1 MLIYRQFVIPA
12 SYAQSRDAEL
22 DRIALWAQANNLK
35 LNRTKSVEIIFTDR
49 RRKHAVCYLPAI
61 PDIPRVTSIKIL
73 GVVFIN
79 LLSVSEHWA
88 RRWRHQQV
96 CTVAPCTQSL
106 ALSRHEWRRAEGRI
120 QVGVLAC
127 MRLLRGGG
135 SRHHPSKCKLKK
147 SCVEVFDSV
156 CTERTIPQRQ
166 NLLLISTTLCSDLYC
181 ITFVTSFITSYLTAP
196 VCYLPATWSTW
207 SYIKL
212 TVKSCYSFAFCQL
225 CIKQICICMCM

>member
-12 SYAQSRDAEL
+12 SNAQSRDAEL

-35 LNRTKSVEIIFTDR
+35 LNRAKSVEIIFTDR

-120 QVGVLAC
+120 QVGGARLYASSAWWGFTTSSIKVQIEEIVRRGVRLSLYGADDPTAAELVADLDDTLFRSVLHNV
-127 MRLLRGGG
+127 
-135 SRHHPSKCKLKK
+135 RHVLHHILP
-147 SCVEVFDSV
+147 D
-156 CTERTIPQRQ
+156 CTSMLPT
-166 NLLLISTTLCSDLYC
+166 
-181 ITFVTSFITSYLTAP
+181 
-196 VCYLPATWSTW
+196 CYM
-207 SYIKL
+207 IDMI
-212 TVKSCYSFAFCQL
+212 VH
-225 CIKQICICMCM
+225 

>member
-79 LLSVSEHWA
+79 LLSVSEH
-88 RRWRHQQV
+88 
-96 CTVAPCTQSL
+96 
-106 ALSRHEWRRAEGRI
+106 
-120 QVGVLAC
+120 
-127 MRLLRGGG
+127 
-135 SRHHPSKCKLKK
+135 
-147 SCVEVFDSV
+147 
-156 CTERTIPQRQ
+156 
-166 NLLLISTTLCSDLYC
+166 
-181 ITFVTSFITSYLTAP
+181 
-196 VCYLPATWSTW
+196 
-207 SYIKL
+207 
-212 TVKSCYSFAFCQL
+212 
-225 CIKQICICMCM
+225 